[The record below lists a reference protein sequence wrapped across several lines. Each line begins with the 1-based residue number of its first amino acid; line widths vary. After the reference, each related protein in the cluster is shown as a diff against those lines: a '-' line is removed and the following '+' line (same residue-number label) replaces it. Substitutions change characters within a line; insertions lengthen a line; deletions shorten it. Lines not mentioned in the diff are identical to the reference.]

1 MSLLNLTIAE
11 LFTVLIPL
19 SGILVALYF
28 YDRSRR
34 ELVVSTLRFW
44 PRRTTYPMTTRR
56 KKLRQPWSLLLQLL
70 AALLLLLAIADFR
83 FLTGDAP
90 PRRHVV
96 ILETSAAMGARNRD
110 AVNDGLAAGMLM
122 DVARRRTIAYLRAIP
137 AADPVMLIRCDA
149 NPALA
154 VGFTTDREKLRHAI
168 EQSTAGWTAPHLAGA
183 LELARSA
190 LELAGEDGS
199 AAESE
204 RRPAGEVAYIG
215 AARLLETEA
224 GRVHTERIPHLRW
237 IVVGEQS
244 GDAGIRSLSALREAS
259 EAERWQIV
267 AEVENHGAVSRAV
280 RVRFS
285 FNGRDLGYKALEVK
299 AETAEEI
306 TFRLRTKRRG
316 TLRATLEGEDDFEGN
331 NRAQV
336 ELPDFQTHSALVYS
350 SRPERFGSILTALPG
365 VEPVFE
371 RPGAYSA
378 RAPAADLVLFDGAVP
393 GAVPGAVAG
402 TAAGAAAIYL
412 NPPAASTPVKI
423 LRSVSSARITRWS
436 ATHPIGRGL
445 RSRDI
450 VVDRASVFELGPG
463 DEAIAETAAGPVI
476 VAFSQG
482 GRRGVVFGFDLFQE
496 GLEQHLAVPLIFA
509 NTVRWFLPPVLLGR
523 ELRAGAPGVVE
534 TAAAAESE
542 QEIEISSAEN
552 PYLPWSLEDGKLRFF
567 VARPGVVTLRTPHRE
582 TRFSLTLPQT
592 GSHRWEPP
600 ARTLRGVPPPVRAS
614 QSGGPPW
621 WPWLAL
627 AALIC
632 WAADWRYYGRG
643 ETASSESVPATGEPP
658 ARAGGASIFG
668 GWNAS
673 SEPAPRKEAL
683 R

>member
-1 MSLLNLTIAE
+1 MGLLNFTLAE

-44 PRRTTYPMTTRR
+44 PRRATYPMTTRR

-110 AVNDGLAAGMLM
+110 AVNDGAVNDGLAAGTLM
-122 DVARRRTIAYLRAIP
+122 DVARRRAVAYLRAIP
-137 AADPVMLIRCDA
+137 AADSVMLIRCDA

-154 VGFTTDREKLRHAI
+154 VGFTTDREKLRDAI

-199 AAESE
+199 AAQSE

-244 GDAGIRSLSALREAS
+244 DDAGIRSLSALREAS

-336 ELPDFQTHSALVYS
+336 ELPAFQTHSALVYS
-350 SRPERFGSILTALPG
+350 SRPARFGSIFAALPG

-371 RPGAYSA
+371 KPGAYSA

-393 GAVPGAVAG
+393 GAAPGAAG
-402 TAAGAAAIYL
+402 IYL

-423 LRSVSSARITRWS
+423 LRSVSRARITRWS

-476 VAFSQG
+476 VAYWEG

-534 TAAAAESE
+534 TVVAAQSE
-542 QEIEISSAEN
+542 QEIKISSAEN
-552 PYLPWSLEDGKLRFF
+552 PYLPWSLEDGKLSFF

-614 QSGGPPW
+614 QSGDPPW

-643 ETASSESVPATGEPP
+643 ETASSESVPAAGEPP
-658 ARAGGASIFG
+658 ATAGGASIFG